1 MCIPLTSNLKWAE
14 APGNVLLPARCTGLR
29 KDSVAL
35 VAQVVTLDKAT
46 LAERTGSLGSS
57 ELGRLLDGLDLVLDR

>member
-1 MCIPLTSNLKWAE
+1 MVIAQGDVRWAD
-14 APGNVLLPARCTGLR
+14 APGNVLFPARCTGLR

-35 VAQVVTLDKAT
+35 VAQVVTLDKAA

-57 ELGRLLDGLDLVLDR
+57 ELERLLDGLDLVLDR